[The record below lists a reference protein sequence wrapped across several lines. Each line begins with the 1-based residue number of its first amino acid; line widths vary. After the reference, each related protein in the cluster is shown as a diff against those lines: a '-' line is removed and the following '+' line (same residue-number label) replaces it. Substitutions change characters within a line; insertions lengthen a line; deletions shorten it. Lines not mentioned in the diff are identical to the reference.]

1 MAHANVEFL
10 KRLDEAFNGGDFDAV
25 LAAFSDDCKVH
36 ISGRS
41 KMSGDH
47 SGKDVFAGLMMQYME
62 ALGQDPQL
70 ETHAIFADDE
80 HGVMLQR
87 IAATKAGKTIEI
99 NTVNVFH
106 ISGGQ
111 ITEMWSM
118 DDNPYEADP
127 FYDM

>member
-1 MAHANVEFL
+1 MAQANVDFM
-10 KRLDEAFNGGDFDAV
+10 KRLDDAFNQGDFDTV

-47 SGKDVFAGLMMQYME
+47 TGKDVFAGLMMQYME
-62 ALGQDPQL
+62 ALGGNPQM
-70 ETHAIFADDE
+70 ETHAILADDE

-87 IAATKAGKTIEI
+87 ITATKGGQTIEI
-99 NTVNVFH
+99 KTVNVFH
-106 ISGGQ
+106 ISDGQ